1 MQTTPSHPWK
11 FFILVWVMSLPFW
24 IASYY
29 IQGSNLPDNLPLTDI
44 GAALTP
50 MIAAAILRYKEGGT
64 QAVKHLFARTF
75 DISRIRNKKWLWVAV
90 FLFPLLYVLT
100 FIVQDLS
107 GFSVGK
113 FVFPSL
119 MVLLGTLVMF
129 FIAATVEELG
139 YAAYATEALQ
149 KKYNSLMTALIIGV
163 PWALWH
169 LNSMIQVGQTPLLI
183 IWGLLGTVAVRVL
196 YVWLFNNTYASVF
209 ALILCHTIANTART
223 NYPGGRSAYELGEGM
238 IAYGIIIIVTIIIIC
253 IYGKDLGRKIK

>member
-1 MQTTPSHPWK
+1 M
-11 FFILVWVMSLPFW
+11 
-24 IASYY
+24 
-29 IQGSNLPDNLPLTDI
+29 
-44 GAALTP
+44 
-50 MIAAAILRYKEGGT
+50 E
-64 QAVKHLFARTF
+64 
-75 DISRIRNKKWLWVAV
+75 
-90 FLFPLLYVLT
+90 
-100 FIVQDLS
+100 
-107 GFSVGK
+107 K

-119 MVLLGTLVMF
+119 MVLLGTIVMF

-169 LNSMIQVGQTPLLI
+169 LNSMIQIGQTPLLI

-196 YVWLFNNTYASVF
+196 YVWLFNSTYASVF